1 MIGKLEEELKNLV
14 SWSEDRLILNYLH
27 NHFPDDNSIELL
39 HDFFVTGVLKRS
51 I

>member
-1 MIGKLEEELKNLV
+1 MIEKLEEELKNLV

-27 NHFPDDNSIELL
+27 NLFPHDNSIELL
-39 HDFFVTGVLKRS
+39 HDFFVTGVLIRS